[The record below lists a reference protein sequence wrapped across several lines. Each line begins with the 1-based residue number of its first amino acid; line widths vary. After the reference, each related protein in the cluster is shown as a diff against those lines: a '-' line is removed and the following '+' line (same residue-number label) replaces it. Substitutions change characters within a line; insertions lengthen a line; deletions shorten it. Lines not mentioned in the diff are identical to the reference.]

1 MKVKSIVSDFSR
13 GICPSPLTKKVPLS
27 QFLPIM
33 PITQLCLFGP
43 RLCPSQEIKEIE
55 QDGHYHLFVVLP
67 CSPQSPCCYLI
78 VRGLLLVVFC
88 ADLVVIGG
96 KEMPGPKVRLFCF

>member
-43 RLCPSQEIKEIE
+43 RLCPSQEIKEIK
-55 QDGHYHLFVVLP
+55 QDGHYHLFVLP
-67 CSPQSPCCYLI
+67 SSPQSPCCYLI